1 MRSYI
6 LRAGYQTEGGE
17 VLSFADLD
25 VGTEPPRERLLGEG
39 GVDELVRRID
49 ADEASLPYRAEAIGD
64 ALYRW
69 LDGAEGWLEPLL
81 SGRSDLT
88 LHLEADA
95 PLARLPWELLHRA
108 GFLCAHPHR
117 LLTPVRR
124 LASVAARPAAVAQN
138 RPLRVLFMAT
148 SPEPVRP
155 VLDFER
161 EEARILDATRTQP
174 IELLV
179 EESGTLRGLKE
190 RLRDVG
196 AEHFDVVH
204 LSGHAGHEGDRP
216 CFYFEDDRGDVHPV
230 FADDLARAF
239 ETAWPRLVFLSGCRT
254 GGTTADREDLPSL
267 CEALVRA
274 GAPAVLG
281 WALPVG
287 DAAAT
292 LAAEALYDRLGSG
305 ARVDEAVAAARRKL
319 FEERSAHWP
328 LLRLYAD
335 ATPLGALVTP
345 KQTPGRAKLRTREA
359 RSELIEANAQMEVCS
374 RSAFVGRRR
383 SIQRCL
389 RVLQSRQGDEG
400 HAEGVLLHGLGG
412 LGKSSLAARLLD
424 RMPGHQRVVCVGKL
438 DELQLLRALYDRYP
452 EVTARMNSDLPL
464 KARIRSALEGPLE
477 QAPALFIFDDF
488 ERNLD
493 LANLAAGPHADALD
507 VLQAVVQAIRETCSE
522 SRMIVT
528 SRFAFALQAAS
539 QSGPFL
545 APEALESMRGADLRK
560 KLAQLSHLGGES
572 LDNAGVKA
580 RAVEIAGG
588 NPRLL
593 ERLNRV
599 VGSADVDLLSIL
611 AKMAAVTEEF
621 REEIFLDWLVRQQ
634 AAACQRMLA
643 QLAVV
648 RLPVDRAAVD
658 AIVEGEVEPHLARAG
673 ELGLVEVGVEPETGA
688 PRYAVPAVVEPVLR
702 EVLSEE
708 ERSAATG
715 RAAKWLHTAWTER
728 TSTTEERAM
737 EVHRL
742 ACIARCTGIAAEI
755 CATISQR
762 WIDLSRFRDVVAM
775 CRLTLGIVKDY
786 RIHHALASAEAVLG
800 QTDSAGHNYE
810 EALRGCPA
818 DGGSQ
823 TRESTAARASILNSV
838 ALRMMY
844 RGELQKASKL
854 LDESISL
861 AQSIDSLKILCTALN
876 NKARVLQEAGDYEAA
891 MNLLQDSLAMAKKA
905 KAPRLVSAPLNN
917 MASIMSRKGRL
928 DVSVNLWQ
936 EALVAIE
943 EEGDKK
949 NEAVTR
955 GNIAYALT
963 RLGHVDEAM
972 DSFRRVL
979 ELQEEI
985 GDVKGQAITLNNVA
999 TILCQM
1005 VQEDQAGALWE
1016 HACSIQAQI
1025 GNIKSVATVRNN
1037 IAYAMRKSGKLQ
1049 DAISQMEEAIAL
1061 SELAG
1066 DLHGKYM
1073 SLINMAGMI
1082 KERGEPDR
1090 ARDLCTKSVCGLA
1103 SLGAW
1108 SDVVNAIGVTGDISE
1123 SSADYVYAQAFWL
1136 CLHVEVPLE
1145 NVCNLASKLFRLF
1158 DGTDR
1163 DHLLPRVGAAVALSI
1178 KMRGAAH
1185 AQLDQLERIGEGML
1199 IYCARARGVP
1209 DSQFETW
1216 IAHERLRD
1224 PARFLPSLI
1233 SALEALVPHDAWLF
1247 DRTKVPHS
1255 NLVS

>member
-6 LRAGYQTEGGE
+6 LRAGHQTEGGE

-25 VGTEPPRERLLGEG
+25 VGTEPPRERALGEG
-39 GVDELVRRID
+39 AIDELVRRID

-438 DELQLLRALYDRYP
+438 DELQLLRALHDRYP

-493 LANLAAGPHADALD
+493 LANLAAGPHLEALD
-507 VLQAVVQAIRETCSE
+507 VLQAVAQAIRETCSE

-528 SRFAFALQAAS
+528 SRFAFQLAS
-539 QSGPFL
+539 PDSGPFL
-545 APEALESMRGADLRK
+545 VPEGMESMRGADLRK
-560 KLAQLSHLGGES
+560 KLAQLPHLGGDMMIDTEMR
-572 LDNAGVKA
+572 A
-580 RAVEIAGG
+580 RMVEIAGG

-599 VGSADVDLLSIL
+599 LGCTSVDVMPLL
-611 AKMAAVTEEF
+611 AEMAAKAEEF
-621 REEIFLDWLVRQQ
+621 REEIFLDGLVRQQ
-634 AAACQRMLA
+634 AAACHRMLA

-648 RLPVDRAAVD
+648 RLPVDRTAVE
-658 AIVEGEVEPHLARAG
+658 AIVEGEVDPHLARAG
-673 ELGLVEVGVEPETGA
+673 ELGLVEVGIEMETGA

-708 ERSAATG
+708 EHGEATG
-715 RAAKWLHTAWTER
+715 RAARWLRKAWEKR
-728 TSTTEERAM
+728 GSEDRAI
-737 EVHRL
+737 EIYRL
-742 ACIARCTGIAAEI
+742 ALAAGEQDIAVRGCDVIARNWFK
-755 CATISQR
+755 Q
-762 WIDLSRFRDVVAM
+762 SRFREIVGICQATLRLGDDARAYWWWAMAEEVVGATSTAK
-775 CRLTLGIVKDY
+775 RLYGM
-786 RIHHALASAEAVLG
+786 ALACHRRVDPATADPKILSQRGSILDRLAVLCALDG
-800 QTDSAGHNYE
+800 DAHVASRLWDEAHAIAERSGDDEGKAAIALNKASVLLQRGERGKAIAILGDTERASSVSLSPNEQAAEFSNRASVLLSQGKTE
-810 EALRGCPA
+810 EAL
-818 DGGSQ
+818 
-823 TRESTAARASILNSV
+823 
-838 ALRMMY
+838 
-844 RGELQKASKL
+844 KL
-854 LDESISL
+854 W
-861 AQSIDSLKILCTALN
+861 N
-876 NKARVLQEAGDYEAA
+876 R
-891 MNLLQDSLAMAKKA
+891 
-905 KAPRLVSAPLNN
+905 
-917 MASIMSRKGRL
+917 
-928 DVSVNLWQ
+928 
-936 EALVAIE
+936 
-943 EEGDKK
+943 
-949 NEAVTR
+949 
-955 GNIAYALT
+955 
-963 RLGHVDEAM
+963 
-972 DSFRRVL
+972 
-979 ELQEEI
+979 
-985 GDVKGQAITLNNVA
+985 
-999 TILCQM
+999 
-1005 VQEDQAGALWE
+1005 
-1016 HACSIQAQI
+1016 
-1025 GNIKSVATVRNN
+1025 
-1037 IAYAMRKSGKLQ
+1037 
-1049 DAISQMEEAIAL
+1049 AIAL
-1061 SELAG
+1061 S
-1066 DLHGKYM
+1066 DQ
-1073 SLINMAGMI
+1073 
-1082 KERGEPDR
+1082 
-1090 ARDLCTKSVCGLA
+1090 A
-1103 SLGAW
+1103 S
-1108 SDVVNAIGVTGDISE
+1108 N
-1123 SSADYVYAQAFWL
+1123 
-1136 CLHVEVPLE
+1136 
-1145 NVCNLASKLFRLF
+1145 R
-1158 DGTDR
+1158 
-1163 DHLLPRVGAAVALSI
+1163 
-1178 KMRGAAH
+1178 
-1185 AQLDQLERIGEGML
+1185 
-1199 IYCARARGVP
+1199 RARGVILNGMAYAWSQQGDVDRANALWSEALQIAEDVADVRLCVAILGHLAHAAKRGGDSERWLVLNRDAARRLVAVCAWP
-1209 DSQFETW
+1209 DLLTLILRVAGQDTELSMGLLAQGTWLGLRVGMPFEKGIIMLRAFLERAGPASSLAPSVAVVAVMAVQEIAGKHPQAEEAEQFF
-1216 IAHERLRD
+1216 LRALNKCAEVRCIEPTSNEQLEEWVALHALNKSPVELFTD
-1224 PARFLPSLI
+1224 LI
-1233 SALEALVPHDAWLF
+1233 SGLESIVPPDAWLF
-1247 DRTKVPHS
+1247 DRSQIPHTT
-1255 NLVS
+1255 LPPA